1 LNQNNL
7 KRLSARQGQKESD
20 SRRGSEHAMVPVGLL
35 PNNPDIRRPSPAYHK
50 DERRPSGGASSN
62 IIKISADAA
71 QRVEPASA
79 IVAGS
84 YVESPNRTS
93 FHMLRQK
100 DANHQGTSFIEREME
115 RRDSFV
121 PPKPQG
127 PQSAATSQSNS
138 TSNSTNNSRQNS
150 ADSTASSATR
160 LMFASIAEQMA
171 AAGGA
176 QNMRVAGFAPHGG
189 VLASSGDART
199 RVPSHGGA
207 RKRDPSDRRA
217 ASSTNEGDVLEEW
230 DPFFEADDLSGNA

>member
-1 LNQNNL
+1 MNQNNL
-7 KRLSARQGQKESD
+7 KRLSARQGQKDSD
-20 SRRGSEHAMVPVGLL
+20 SRRGSEHAVPVGLL
-35 PNNPDIRRPSPAYHK
+35 PNNADIRRPSPAYHK

-71 QRVEPASA
+71 QRVEPANT

-115 RRDSFV
+115 RRDSFI
-121 PPKPQG
+121 PPKPQA
-127 PQSAATSQSNS
+127 PHSATTSQSNS
-138 TSNSTNNSRQNS
+138 TSNSTSNSRQNS
-150 ADSTASSATR
+150 ADSTTSSATR

-176 QNMRVAGFAPHGG
+176 QNMRAAGFAPHGG
-189 VLASSGDART
+189 SLASSGDART
-199 RVPSHGGA
+199 RVPAQPGA
-207 RKRDPSDRRA
+207 RKRDPSDRRG

-230 DPFFEADDLSGNA
+230 DPFFEADDLSGNT